1 MRNEPQPGE
10 RKGLHSTGSDL
21 DRKFWIALG
30 LYGILAGLAWFTLGD
45 DKVFV
50 PWFDLSDWK
59 MVAVSRPV
67 QIRLIPLIVLGGF
80 ALRTVLARQAEKI
93 RRDGDSGDGTPL

>member
-1 MRNEPQPGE
+1 MQPGE
-10 RKGLHSTGSDL
+10 RKGLKSTDSDL

-30 LYGILAGLAWFTLGD
+30 LYGILAGLAWFTLGE
-45 DKVFV
+45 DKVLV

-59 MVAVSRPV
+59 IVAVSRPV
-67 QIRLIPLIVLGGF
+67 QMRLIPLIVLGGF

-93 RRDGDSGDGTPL
+93 HRSGEKGGGSAPKGL